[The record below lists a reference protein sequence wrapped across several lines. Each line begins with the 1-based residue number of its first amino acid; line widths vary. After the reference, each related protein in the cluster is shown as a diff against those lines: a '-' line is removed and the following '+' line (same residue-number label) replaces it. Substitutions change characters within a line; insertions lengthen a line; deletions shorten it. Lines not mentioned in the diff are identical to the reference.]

1 MIDAN
6 TVPDEADRGPST
18 AHDTAPLFPPNRW
31 SHDFR
36 ASFFFVFFNFYD
48 YLHPAE
54 TEFQGTRNGD
64 ERNAPRLISLPPV
77 GISASPH
84 APPQTE
90 IFCSP
95 TKLRR
100 GGGGKLIC
108 WRQLTKATRSVS
120 FLDFGPLLLR
130 LRLRPGGEAAKGG
143 DDAE

>member
-1 MIDAN
+1 MKRTEDLQQL
-6 TVPDEADRGPST
+6 TTPRLS
-18 AHDTAPLFPPNRW
+18 
-31 SHDFR
+31 FR
-36 ASFFFVFFNFYD
+36 RTGGVATSELVSFLVFLIFKD

-90 IFCSP
+90 IFCSL